1 MVNLTV
7 GDSLFQGFPPG
18 FEASS
23 EKYSVPPTAKFKIR
37 KNCWSKGAI
46 LGFKAYFQGFSMVD
60 SCHSPSSQNP
70 PDGGSIL
77 PIWKKASQIDCNPN
91 WRFFKISYLLMHHPH
106 WIQWSLASNSL
117 EIYGNLYCSHLA
129 QVSLHGH
136 WANHSKGSLLHSVK
150 LIPSVKNHVL

>member
-23 EKYSVPPTAKFKIR
+23 EKYSVPPTAKFKMR

-77 PIWKKASQIDCNPN
+77 PIWKKHHKLISIQIEE
-91 WRFFKISYLLMHHPH
+91 FFKISYLLKHHPH
-106 WIQWSLASNSL
+106 WIQWNLESNSL
-117 EIYGNLYCSHLA
+117 EIYGNLHCSHLA
-129 QVSLHGH
+129 LVSPHGH
-136 WANHSKGSLLHSVK
+136 WANHSEGSLHHSVK
-150 LIPSVKNHVL
+150 LIPSTKNHVP